1 MSKHAAVIRN
11 TAIAPYVGEGS
22 DGCQRS
28 AQIVRDEL
36 ATLPA
41 GDPRRDELEAQAQAW
56 DERAERARVARCGG
70 A

>member
-11 TAIAPYVGEGS
+11 TAIAPYVGEGA
-22 DGCQRS
+22 DGCERS

-41 GDPRRDELEAQAQAW
+41 GDARRGELEEQAQAW
-56 DERAERARVARCGG
+56 DERARMERRGG